1 MPLTIRSPG
10 FLPARRADGNTEES
24 FMNMMATPLT
34 LDRRDI
40 LRAAR
45 SKGGLLGRLF
55 VRAPLTELRLEYVR
69 FFLVRLP
76 YSVEARKFHFRKH
89 DTDGAMFVAVN
100 ALYGK
105 CAMKDTE
112 FTLAPVDGI
121 HFQGGMFEMNEAE
134 AGERAK
140 NFARRVVMRLCRNLP
155 HFGDV
160 RCESF
165 FRPYW
170 IAYYRDPQGTRPR
183 YLPFEADGLTFKR

>member
-1 MPLTIRSPG
+1 MIRVILPFLT
-10 FLPARRADGNTEES
+10 NC
-24 FMNMMATPLT
+24 
-34 LDRRDI
+34 
-40 LRAAR
+40 
-45 SKGGLLGRLF
+45 
-55 VRAPLTELRLEYVR
+55 TELCRMPISAPTSSR
-69 FFLVRLP
+69 
-76 YSVEARKFHFRKH
+76 
-89 DTDGAMFVAVN
+89 N
-100 ALYGK
+100 ALK
-105 CAMKDTE
+105 SHSMVLKITPTQECIN
-112 FTLAPVDGI
+112 L
-121 HFQGGMFEMNEAE
+121 FQPWEKVSPRFPPLKRKSVSSSPKRWNKAE